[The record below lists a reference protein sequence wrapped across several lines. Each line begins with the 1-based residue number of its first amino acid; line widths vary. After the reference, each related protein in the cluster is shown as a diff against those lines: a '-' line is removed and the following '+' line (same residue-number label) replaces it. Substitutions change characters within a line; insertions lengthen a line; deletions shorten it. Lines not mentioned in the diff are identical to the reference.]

1 MAMMVDN
8 DDMPGSVRVDNI
20 NNFDRA
26 FIYNAHRKKGSIP
39 KPVDMTPCGTEI

>member
-26 FIYNAHRKKGSIP
+26 FIYNAHRKKPPQFPEEVKG
-39 KPVDMTPCGTEI
+39 ER